1 MYEQNELQA
10 SAPAKRGRGRPPA
23 NGKAKPVIDGDDD
36 EDVSD
41 EDSDDGGKK
50 SKNAFGA
57 KPPADKNKVE
67 NEHVVTKKNW
77 HWKSFLIEGRFIGLR
92 SRFRGGE
99 RG

>member
-1 MYEQNELQA
+1 MQA

-36 EDVSD
+36 EDVSE

-67 NEHVVTKKNW
+67 MRQHEVTEKELALKDI
-77 HWKSFLIEGRFIGLR
+77 SY
-92 SRFRGGE
+92 
-99 RG
+99 

>member
-1 MYEQNELQA
+1 MQA
-10 SAPAKRGRGRPPA
+10 PAPAKRGRGRPPA
-23 NGKAKPVIDGDDD
+23 NGKAKPVVDGDDD

-57 KPPADKNKVE
+57 KPPENKNKVE
-67 NEHVVTKKNW
+67 NGHAVSEKELALKKT
-77 HWKSFLIEGRFIGLR
+77 FLIEGRFIGLR